1 MFSFKTFPLHAL
13 SDWQGRVFPP
23 PLSRGHIRRGKRR
36 RGLCHAS
43 REPFSDGGETHASL
57 SFPYWQ
63 WRKSG
68 EEAFYLSSSR
78 KGRGMC
84 NFHSSPCIGF
94 SNFEVSL
101 IVSCLGAA
109 VLIHSFAHIGLFFL
123 VTRGLKASFAFS
135 FFAVPRLVCLLPP
148 SFSSPFLLAA
158 AAGFAQAFV
167 EAATRRRVPLS
178 ENFAKIRQKSF
189 SILCTI

>member
-1 MFSFKTFPLHAL
+1 M
-13 SDWQGRVFPP
+13 
-23 PLSRGHIRRGKRR
+23 
-36 RGLCHAS
+36 CHAS

-57 SFPYWQ
+57 SFPYGQ

-94 SNFEVSL
+94 SNFELSL

-123 VTRGLKASFAFS
+123 VTRGLKASFCVFFFCGSASCLSPSS
-135 FFAVPRLVCLLPP
+135 F
-148 SFSSPFLLAA
+148 FLLALFSRRRHRIRA
-158 AAGFAQAFV
+158 SI
-167 EAATRRRVPLS
+167 EAARRRRVSLS
-178 ENFAKIRQKSF
+178 KIFTKIRQKSF
-189 SILCTI
+189 CI